1 MEDARKTNAKAMA
14 NAIDKAW
21 QEFLSKKSKPKNEE
35 EKSKLFKKFIEG
47 YNPQLSAL
55 FSVIEVNAMLSQ
67 INLLVTGKKY
77 EEALKELDK
86 ISKLKLEDN
95 TKIMVQS
102 MKISCTIAL
111 GDLKK
116 ALKMTNELKKSSE
129 NLAYFHLS
137 QIEAKQGNLEQALE
151 NINKC
156 LKIKESFDSL
166 YLKSEI
172 LKVMNNK
179 EWELVRE
186 RAKQLE
192 RETVEKIQQGA
203 KEHGLNVKKKGE
215 FLEVN

>member
-21 QEFLSKKSKPKNEE
+21 QEFLNKKSKPKTEE

-47 YNPQLSAL
+47 YNPRLSAL
-55 FSVIEVNAMLSQ
+55 FSVIEVNIMLSQ
-67 INLLVTGKKY
+67 INMLVTGKKY
-77 EEALKELDK
+77 EVALKELDE
-86 ISKLKLEDN
+86 ISKLKLGDN
-95 TKIMVQS
+95 TKIMIQS

-129 NLAYFHLS
+129 HMAHFHLA

-151 NINKC
+151 NVNKC

-166 YLKSEI
+166 YLKSGI

-179 EWELVRE
+179 EWEVVRE

-192 RETVEKIQQGA
+192 RETVERIQQGA
-203 KEHGLNVKKKGE
+203 KEHGLRVKKKGE
-215 FLEVN
+215 FLEVD